1 MNKIIKLPDIEA
13 VQEFVNVAEAT
24 GESILVS
31 KDGFKYQVDGA
42 SIMGMFSVMGERLKV
57 EYMSDS
63 NRLTEMLEKY
73 CVS

>member
-1 MNKIIKLPDIEA
+1 MHKIIKLPDVEA

-63 NRLTEMLEKY
+63 HRLHEMLDKY

>member
-1 MNKIIKLPDIEA
+1 M
-13 VQEFVNVAEAT
+13 
-24 GESILVS
+24 
-31 KDGFKYQVDGA
+31 DGA

-63 NRLTEMLEKY
+63 HRLHEMLDKY